1 MRGRPASEPSHK
13 SSTTREGLAKQQL
26 TNAPQTGPVRACVLS
41 ADEMFVRQTS
51 RSHALFIPFI
61 AKRKNA
67 HRPSSEFVP
76 GTPVFVLCSY
86 RTGLINTRYPV
97 PVASRVCPGSP
108 RCLFTGCALCYF
120 RSRYRYHMVALYRCG
135 ACRVPLAH
143 SRGREAR
150 TLAEGRASHV
160 RRQANVLTS
169 SNVRCTTALC
179 SRAMCAV
186 SPWTLRLCAASQ
198 SATHALG

>member
-1 MRGRPASEPSHK
+1 MSDHLTHS
-13 SSTTREGLAKQQL
+13 KQQL

-41 ADEMFVRQTS
+41 ADEIFDFLSDKPHVHTHFLLRNEKKRAPPVVRV
-51 RSHALFIPFI
+51 R
-61 AKRKNA
+61 
-67 HRPSSEFVP
+67 
-76 GTPVFVLCSY
+76 TPVFVLCSY
-86 RTGLINTRYPV
+86 RTGLIITRYPV